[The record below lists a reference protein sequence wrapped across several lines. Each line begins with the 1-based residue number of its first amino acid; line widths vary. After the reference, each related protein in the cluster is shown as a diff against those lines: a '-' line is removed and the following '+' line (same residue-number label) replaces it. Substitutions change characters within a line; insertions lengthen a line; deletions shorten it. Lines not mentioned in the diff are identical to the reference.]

1 MDPRQLECRICKK
14 TFTQKSSLV
23 RHTKRCTPGPSPSL
37 RQKSCRWCTASKVRC
52 DLQRPTCSR
61 CLQRDLACEYVVPLT
76 RNGRSPSASDFARS
90 VDGSTNSASASPPS
104 APDHQPPQVSFTSPT
119 STPAPTLTNAS
130 QTEGN
135 TQTDSF
141 SRFLFSNNEPFPNAS
156 SSSLGADLALTSFA
170 DPSHSPAPNT
180 PEINHFGNDWTNLP
194 FLEQLDSTPPLAR
207 HSMEVLLRV
216 MKTWPKMLAKEFQ
229 PPPLLHTS
237 QMYHILTNQN
247 PRVLPEQSTHPVPQ
261 PLANC
266 FTISKMWAG
275 QCQGAS
281 DIVTETVTKEM
292 QSLFEKYRTMDEP
305 NLLAAIQALVLY
317 TVMLLFPSHSQ
328 ASLSPVAPAVFASIQ
343 KVVYYVASTGLV
355 LPEERDHIRP
365 SWDSWIYVT
374 SKRRAVFSLYLLH
387 WSYSVYNGL
396 PSFNCAELGFM
407 PAPAPKFLWEAASR
421 DVWEAYYIRWLA
433 QWSGE
438 EYMMREFQD
447 VETRQGPTVDTRTGL
462 WLEDADELGILF
474 FSIGG
479 SNPVSINVQVPE
491 FLEVEGARECFLILP
506 PPVKCCYAAG

>member
-1 MDPRQLECRICKK
+1 MDARQLECRICKK

-37 RQKSCRWCTASKVRC
+37 RQKSCRWCTGSKVRC

-61 CLQRDLACEYVVPLT
+61 CLQRDLACEYVIPLT
-76 RNGRSPSASDFARS
+76 RNWRSPSASGFSRS
-90 VDGSTNSASASPPS
+90 LDGSTNSASASPPS
-104 APDHQPPQVSFTSPT
+104 APDPQPPPVF
-119 STPAPTLTNAS
+119 A
-130 QTEGN
+130 
-135 TQTDSF
+135 QTDSF
-141 SRFLFSNNEPFPNAS
+141 SQFLFSHNDPFPNVS

-170 DPSHSPAPNT
+170 DQSCSPATNT
-180 PEINHFGNDWTNLP
+180 PEINNFGNDWTNLP

-247 PRVLPEQSTHPVPQ
+247 PRILPEQSAHPVPQ

-275 QCQGAS
+275 QCEGAS
-281 DIVTETVTKEM
+281 GIVTETVTKEM
-292 QSLFEKYRTMDEP
+292 ESLFEKYRTMNEP
-305 NLLAAIQALVLY
+305 DLLAALQALVLY

-328 ASLSPVAPAVFASIQ
+328 SSLAPVAPSVFASLQ

-355 LPEERDHIRP
+355 LQEERDHIRP

-396 PSFNCAELGFM
+396 PSFSCAELGFM

-421 DVWEAYYIRWLA
+421 EVWEAYYIRWLA
-433 QWSGE
+433 QWGGE

-447 VETRQGPTVDTRTGL
+447 VETQQGPTVDARTGL

-479 SNPVSINVQVPE
+479 SNPVSINVQIPE
-491 FLEVEGARECFLILP
+491 LLRVEGARECFVVVP
-506 PPVKCCYAAG
+506 PPVRCCYAVD